1 MRWMR
6 ALPLVLVLALVGCG
20 TSPSASV
27 PPASSTSTSNT
38 ATTTTTAG
46 SSSTTIKLGTATVKG
61 KKETVLT
68 NSQGLTL
75 YYFTSDTSSKVA
87 CTGGCASLWPPL
99 VSSSGSPTAASGI
112 KGTLKVLTD
121 PNGKQVM
128 YNGHPLYTY
137 SGDSAPGQ
145 TNGEGYIGKW
155 WVATPSLAAA
165 SGSSTS
171 SGGGW

>member
-6 ALPLVLVLALVGCG
+6 ALPLVLILGLVGCG
-20 TSPSASV
+20 TTPSAAPPPSSPS
-27 PPASSTSTSNT
+27 TTNT
-38 ATTTTTAG
+38 ATTTTSTSNSA
-46 SSSTTIKLGTATVKG
+46 TTIKLGTATVKG

-68 NSQGLTL
+68 DSQGLTL

-99 VSSSGSPTAASGI
+99 LSTSGSPTAASGV

-121 PNGKQVM
+121 PNGQQVM

-145 TNGEGYIGKW
+145 ANGQGYIGKW
-155 WVATPSLAAA
+155 WVATPGLKAT